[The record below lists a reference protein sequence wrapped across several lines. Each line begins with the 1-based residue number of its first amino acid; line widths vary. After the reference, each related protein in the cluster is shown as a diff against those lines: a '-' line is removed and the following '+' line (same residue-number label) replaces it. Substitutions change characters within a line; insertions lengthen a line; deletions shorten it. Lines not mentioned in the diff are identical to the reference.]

1 MLNSEDLIN
10 KVKVYNKFLNL
21 ERLDKAFNFAV
32 KAHKNQKR
40 ASGDPYSVHPIE
52 VANILFTHSIEVVM
66 TISEIFIVFTFYH
79 ITVHT
84 LALVLI

>member
-32 KAHKNQKR
+32 NAHQNQKR

-52 VANILFTHSIEVVM
+52 VANILTELKLDSATITSSFSGSI
-66 TISEIFIVFTFYH
+66 
-79 ITVHT
+79 
-84 LALVLI
+84 

>member
-52 VANILFTHSIEVVM
+52 VANILTELKLDSATNYNRFTSRHYRRYICN
-66 TISEIFIVFTFYH
+66 
-79 ITVHT
+79 
-84 LALVLI
+84 L